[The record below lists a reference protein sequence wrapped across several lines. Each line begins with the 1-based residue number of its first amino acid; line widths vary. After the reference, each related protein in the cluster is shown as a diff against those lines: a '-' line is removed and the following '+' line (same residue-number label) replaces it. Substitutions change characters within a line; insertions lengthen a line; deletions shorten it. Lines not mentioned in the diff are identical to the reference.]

1 MALLPLVPV
10 SDQLASAVRGGLT
23 ATPKSLP
30 PWLLYDDAGSALF
43 DEITRLPEYYLTRT
57 ERGIFARHA
66 DAIVAQAAQGSRLR
80 IAELGAGSAEKTQL
94 LLAAAARL
102 QGRVHYEPVDVS
114 LSALE
119 AACTRIHRE
128 LPAVTAT
135 PRLVDY
141 TEACNFAPC
150 PGERRLV
157 LYIGSSIGN
166 FSPAGSARILASVRA
181 ALVPGDALLL
191 GVDLVKPEPLL
202 HAAYNDAAGVTAA
215 FNRNLLIRLNREL
228 GADFNLQSFAHVA
241 LWNPAESRI
250 EMHLESLC
258 DQSVDLP
265 PLDLRINFARGERIH
280 TENSYKYTLA
290 RAGALLRAAGF
301 AVESTW
307 TDDQSWFA
315 EFIARAV

>member
-10 SDQLASAVRGGLT
+10 SDQLASAVQCGLT

-202 HAAYNDAAGVTAA
+202 HAAYNDAARMTQSELVTA
-215 FNRNLLIRLNREL
+215 LREL
-228 GADFNLQSFAHVA
+228 LGAKLVA
-241 LWNPAESRI
+241 YLGKVKE
-250 EMHLESLC
+250 
-258 DQSVDLP
+258 
-265 PLDLRINFARGERIH
+265 
-280 TENSYKYTLA
+280 T
-290 RAGALLRAAGF
+290 
-301 AVESTW
+301 
-307 TDDQSWFA
+307 
-315 EFIARAV
+315 RAVRQWAEGTRTINNVTVLAGQATDVTSLDSSVTNWMNYDSTLP